1 MEQTRKIFLIDDEHL
16 NNFINT
22 KMITRFL
29 PHEVTAFTRANEA
42 LEFLKTSQDPA
53 LLTEVIFLDLNMPE
67 MDGWQFLQ
75 AYEQLGDKI
84 HRHCNVVVLSSSID
98 MRDIERARSIKVVRE
113 FISKP
118 LSMENLRFIT
128 ECGILKSA

>member
-1 MEQTRKIFLIDDEHL
+1 MDHTRRIFLIDDEHL

-29 PHEVTAFTRANEA
+29 PYEVTAFTRAVEA
-42 LEFLKTSQDPA
+42 LESLKTLQDPA
-53 LLTEVIFLDLNMPE
+53 LLPEVIFLDINMPE

-75 AYEQLGDKI
+75 AYSQLDDRI
-84 HRHCNVVVLSSSID
+84 HRHCNIVVLSSSID
-98 MRDIERARSIKVVRE
+98 IRDIERAKSFKVVRE

-118 LSMENLRFIT
+118 LSAENLRFIA
-128 ECGILKSA
+128 ESGILKSA